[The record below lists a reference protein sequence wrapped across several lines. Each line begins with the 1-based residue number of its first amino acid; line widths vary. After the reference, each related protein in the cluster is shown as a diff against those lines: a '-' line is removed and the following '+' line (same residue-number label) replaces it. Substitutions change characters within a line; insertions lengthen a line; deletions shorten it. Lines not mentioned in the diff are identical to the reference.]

1 MKKFLASFCFVA
13 LGLAAGL
20 TMPRIVAQSSSP
32 GAVQKWEQFCETP
45 HKIRNKKWENR
56 FPIINATMK
65 KYGDQGYELVEVGE
79 GAASVCFRR
88 PVR

>member
-1 MKKFLASFCFVA
+1 M
-13 LGLAAGL
+13 
-20 TMPRIVAQSSSP
+20 
-32 GAVQKWEQFCETP
+32 P

-56 FPIINATMK
+56 FPIINAAMK